1 MGRRKSGEGESAA
14 QLSRTRP
21 FRNVRERLGVTEVR
35 HTNPRKKKGSA
46 LTEAS
51 SRVNQGCACELAL
64 GNRVDFKSFE
74 SEA

>member
-21 FRNVRERLGVTEVR
+21 FRNVKERLGVTEVR
-35 HTNPRKKKGSA
+35 HTNPRKKKDPLLPRG
-46 LTEAS
+46 
-51 SRVNQGCACELAL
+51 RRELIKVVPV
-64 GNRVDFKSFE
+64 GPRKSVDFKSFE